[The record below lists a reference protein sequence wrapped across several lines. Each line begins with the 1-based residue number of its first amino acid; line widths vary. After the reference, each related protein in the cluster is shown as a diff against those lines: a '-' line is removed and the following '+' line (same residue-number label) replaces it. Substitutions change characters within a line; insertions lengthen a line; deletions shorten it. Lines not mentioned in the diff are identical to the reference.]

1 MLIKLL
7 LSKWLTLKF
16 SRLMFSKLWLSLV
29 HVILMLIIGLGL
41 LILLRNS
48 IEICRFSY
56 LFLVITLK
64 FWSLKIFLIW
74 WIWKLVLMS
83 LIICCFVICNFSGCF
98 LFLLHYFWH
107 FIAQL
112 IKLRAII
119 IDTFGRRSTTIQIQ
133 LFKRLI
139 ILLITVVQII
149 AYILKN
155 RRAAWWSNKVYLLK
169 LFCCI

>member
-16 SRLMFSKLWLSLV
+16 SRLMFSKLWLSLT
-29 HVILMLIIGLGL
+29 HVSLMLIIGWRL

-48 IEICRFSY
+48 IEICRISY
-56 LFLVITLK
+56 LFLVISLN
-64 FWSLKIFLIW
+64 FRSLKIFLIW
-74 WIWKLVLMS
+74 WIWKLVLMA
-83 LIICCFVICNFSGCF
+83 LIIFCLLVCNFSCCF

-107 FIAQL
+107 FIGQL
-112 IKLRAII
+112 IKLRVII

-133 LFKRLI
+133 LFIRLI

-149 AYILKN
+149 AYIFKN
-155 RRAAWWSNKVYLLK
+155 RRAAWRSNKVYLLK
-169 LFCCI
+169 LFTCN